1 MYGEFHGI
9 FAPMML
15 RDACGIFPRFLWK
28 TEPWHGMKS
37 WNGGI
42 IDGNHGTVELMMEV
56 MDGGIIDGYRLYG
69 YPNHETYNAYI
80 VTRLSAFLTLTVEV
94 DTFPATLES

>member
-1 MYGEFHGI
+1 
-9 FAPMML
+9 
-15 RDACGIFPRFLWK
+15 
-28 TEPWHGMKS
+28 
-37 WNGGI
+37 
-42 IDGNHGTVELMMEV
+42 MMEV